1 MKTYFHFR
9 LPALGCWLIF
19 GLLSF
24 PVFVVGQK
32 LSKFDG
38 YVQAHFV
45 KTINDADISQNPGG
59 VGSGLLVFYSLN
71 SVIRPI
77 LDMTCDIQPGGTKEL
92 YIIDGHEMQTMGLM
106 HNLLIGVSLFTFK
119 YLSVSFVA
127 GPSLILP
134 RGLEGWARVRPSIKP
149 SVNIFF
155 PKNEKVML
163 RGYFIQTF
171 KREKWTQSDFAAWGI
186 GLGLKMF

>member
-9 LPALGCWLIF
+9 LPPVTCWLIS

-24 PVFVVGQK
+24 PVFLVGQT

-38 YVQAHFV
+38 YVQAHFI

-59 VGSGLLVFYSLN
+59 LGSGLLVFYSLN
-71 SVIRPI
+71 SRIRAT

-92 YIIDGHEMQTMGLM
+92 DIIDGHEVQTMGAM
-106 HNLLIGVSLFTFK
+106 HNLLIGLSTSTFK
-119 YLSVSFVA
+119 YFSVSIVA

-134 RGLEGWARVRPSIKP
+134 RGLEDWARVRPSIKP

-171 KREKWTQSDFAAWGI
+171 KREKWTQSDFTAWGI

>member
-1 MKTYFHFR
+1 
-9 LPALGCWLIF
+9 
-19 GLLSF
+19 
-24 PVFVVGQK
+24 
-32 LSKFDG
+32 
-38 YVQAHFV
+38 
-45 KTINDADISQNPGG
+45 
-59 VGSGLLVFYSLN
+59 
-71 SVIRPI
+71 
-77 LDMTCDIQPGGTKEL
+77 
-92 YIIDGHEMQTMGLM
+92 
-106 HNLLIGVSLFTFK
+106 
-119 YLSVSFVA
+119 VA

-134 RGLEGWARVRPSIKP
+134 RGLEDWARVRPSIKP